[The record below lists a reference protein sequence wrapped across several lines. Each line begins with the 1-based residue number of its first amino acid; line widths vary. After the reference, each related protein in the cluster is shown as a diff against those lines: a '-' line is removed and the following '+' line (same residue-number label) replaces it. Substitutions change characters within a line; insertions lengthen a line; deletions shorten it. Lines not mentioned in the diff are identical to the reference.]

1 MPRILNK
8 AKIMTTVI
16 INDYSAQAT
25 NFIEY
30 ARTLPFTTVVEEKKK
45 SFEEACA
52 ECNAV
57 SVDFFFDELNKR
69 IKKRFNA

>member
-1 MPRILNK
+1 
-8 AKIMTTVI
+8 MTTVI

-30 ARTLPFTTVVEEKKK
+30 ARTLPFTTVVEEKKQ

-52 ECNAV
+52 ECNSI
-57 SVDFFFDELNKR
+57 SVDEFINELNSR
-69 IKKRFNA
+69 IEKWTDHYA